1 MKVKHCYIVACI
13 IMPVILISVVCGSLI
28 VPKIIFK
35 QKWASSVQKLYE
47 HLQVEP
53 YDTLEIIG
61 VSVDQINA
69 NQKKENRL
77 KVTGQ
82 FTSMFFTTNAD
93 QAISES
99 LSLKQSVESFFLK
112 YPDLFPNMLIEVK
125 IEHKNDSGPD
135 HIRIANYNEH
145 MNYVSANRN
154 QLRCGSFYCTYG
166 DASDFAVDLSFEQL
180 EIGDLSGSEDLT
192 FDRMFFLDSVGESQL
207 YIFGLMNDLQD
218 LKIITT
224 ENIEEKALQDLMQ
237 ARPDCTIILNGKTL
251 QQGK

>member
-93 QAISES
+93 QTISES

-125 IEHKNDSGPD
+125 IEHKNDSGPY
-135 HIRIANYNEH
+135 HIRIANHNEQT
-145 MNYVSANRN
+145 NFVSANRN
-154 QLRCGSFYCTYG
+154 QLGYGAFYCTYG
-166 DASDFAVDLSFEQL
+166 DASDFEADFSFEQL
-180 EIGDLSGSEDLT
+180 DICDLSGTEDST
-192 FDRMFFLDSVGESQL
+192 FERMFFVDSGGESQL
-207 YIFGLMNDLQD
+207 YIFGLMSDLHY
-218 LKIITT
+218 LKITT
-224 ENIEEKALQDLMQ
+224 NEKIEEKALQDLMQ
-237 ARPDCTIILNGKTL
+237 ARPNCTIIINGRTV
-251 QQGK
+251 QQGE